1 MTEHGSVATAAPE
14 APTGRRRW
22 IGLGFL
28 AAGLSMIVLD
38 GTIVGIALPAII
50 TDLGL
55 DLTDAQWVNAIY
67 AVVFAALLLSFGRL
81 GDRRGRRTVFIG
93 GVVVFVAASV
103 TAAMAHSSG
112 GLIASRAL
120 QGIGGAMV
128 LPASLST
135 VNATFRGRDRAAA
148 FGVWGAVM
156 AGMAAIGPLLG
167 GWLTTSFDWRW
178 IFLVNVPIGLVV
190 ALGALRY
197 VDDTS
202 SDEPAGPGVD
212 VDGLLTSAL
221 GFGLLVFGLIEG
233 SSIGWWRPIAA
244 LEIGP
249 WTWSATAPV
258 SAAPVAIALG
268 ALFLAL
274 FVLWERHRGHNGRSA
289 ILDLKLFAI
298 PTFSWGNLT
307 AMTVSVG
314 EFALLFVLP
323 LYLVNVLGLSILG
336 AGVVL
341 AVMAAGAFFSG
352 AMARH
357 LAVRLRPQGV
367 VVLGL
372 SLEVAGV
379 AALALVIGPA
389 TSPALVAACL
399 GVYGLG
405 LGLASAQLTSLVLAD
420 VPTRRSGTGSATQST
435 VRQVGSALGSAI
447 GGSVLAVR
455 LGTDLAARLDEVD
468 GVPAQLA
475 HQLVRA
481 TADSAGGALS
491 GLRDQGAHGPLG
503 ALTPQVV
510 DALAAGFAD
519 AAGWA
524 VAAAGA
530 FLLLGLVG
538 ALQVSRTL
546 RHHPRHHSSHEA
558 PRPV

>member
-1 MTEHGSVATAAPE
+1 MTERGSVATAAPE
-14 APTGRRRW
+14 APTDRRRW

-38 GTIVGIALPAII
+38 GTIVGVALPAII

-93 GVVVFVAASV
+93 GVVIFVLASV
-103 TAAMAHSSG
+103 TAATAHSAG
-112 GLIASRAL
+112 ALIASRAL

-148 FGVWGAVM
+148 FGVWGVVM

-178 IFLVNVPIGLVV
+178 IFLVDVPIGLVV
-190 ALGALRY
+190 GLGALRY

-233 SSIGWWRPIAA
+233 SSIGWGRPIAA

-249 WTWSATAPV
+249 WTWSAQAPV

-268 ALFLAL
+268 VVFLAL
-274 FVLWERHRGHNGRSA
+274 FVLGERRRGNTGRSA
-289 ILDLKLFAI
+289 IFDLKLFAI

-307 AMTVSVG
+307 AMTVAVG

-372 SLEVAGV
+372 SLEFAGV

-389 TSPALVAACL
+389 TSPVLIAACL

-455 LGTDLAARLDEVD
+455 LGTDLVARLDEV
-468 GVPAQLA
+468 GLPAQLA

-491 GLRDQGAHGPLG
+491 GLREQGVHGPLG

-519 AAGWA
+519 AAGGA

-546 RHHPRHHSSHEA
+546 RHHPRHEA
-558 PRPV
+558 PRPA